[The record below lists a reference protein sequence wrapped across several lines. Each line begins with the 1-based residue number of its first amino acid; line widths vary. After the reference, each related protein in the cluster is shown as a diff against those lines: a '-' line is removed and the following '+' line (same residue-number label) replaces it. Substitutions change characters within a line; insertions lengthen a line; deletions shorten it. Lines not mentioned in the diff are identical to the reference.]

1 MSTAILK
8 QMNSMTDEDI
18 EKIASS
24 VFQKLLA
31 KQEEWDK
38 HYYYASDRQVLIEKL
53 NALTIVKD
61 QYIADEK
68 YRLAAEVAEKI
79 NIVLDELAK
88 NN

>member
-1 MSTAILK
+1 MS
-8 QMNSMTDEDI
+8 DEDI

-38 HYYYASDRQVLIEKL
+38 HYYYATDRQALIDKIT
-53 NALTIVKD
+53 ALKIVRDK
-61 QYIADEK
+61 YVADEK
-68 YRLAAEVAEKI
+68 YELAAEVAEKI
-79 NIVLDELAK
+79 NIITDELAK